1 MSKDTVKPAHGGG
14 HKDDL
19 ESGYPSD
26 KASEGGG
33 TSDEGTGV
41 VPSSAE
47 TSLEKGDYPEPGS
60 GTTGRPTAAR
70 ALATPSRAT
79 AGGVQARGVMGD
91 GRGSNGKF
99 CGTMGDGERGEAPHK
114 GVVGQ

>member
-1 MSKDTVKPAHGGG
+1 MNPRDNPLPAHGGG

-19 ESGYPSD
+19 EGGYPTDKGNDSAGHSD
-26 KASEGGG
+26 Q
-33 TSDEGTGV
+33 GTGI
-41 VPSSAE
+41 VPSSSE
-47 TSLEKGDYPEPGS
+47 TALEKGDYPDPGS

-79 AGGVQARGVMGD
+79 AGGVGAKGVMGD

-99 CGTMGDGERGEAPHK
+99 VGTMGDGERGEPKCK
-114 GVVGQ
+114 GVV